1 MTKVWYG
8 IRQYN
13 RHKKAF
19 YRDFRMNSW
28 TIEEELNPNNFAS
41 KRRAEEE
48 SKNWINGCEIVKFDI
63 DILISNISEK

>member
-13 RHKKAF
+13 RHNKAF

-28 TIEEELNPNNFAS
+28 TIEEELNPNNFAN

-48 SKNWINGCEIVKFDI
+48 SKNWINDCEIVKFDI

>member
-1 MTKVWYG
+1 MNKVWYG

-13 RHKKAF
+13 RHNKAF

-28 TIEEELNPNNFAS
+28 TIEEDLNPNNFAS

-48 SKNWINGCEIVKFDI
+48 SKNWINDCEIVKFDI

>member
-13 RHKKAF
+13 RHNKAF

-28 TIEEELNPNNFAS
+28 TIEEDLNPNNFAS

-48 SKNWINGCEIVKFDI
+48 SKNWINDCEIVKFDI